1 MSNKIR
7 PIFLNILSA
16 FFLVLIIF
24 GCANRQLPQGGP
36 RDHDPPKLLKATP
49 PNTTRNFKA
58 KEIRLDFD
66 EFFKLFSQY
75 TEITMSPAPAKLP
88 EYTISK
94 KSLVIKLK
102 DTLEKNTT
110 YVINFGKAIQDV
122 NESNILKNFT
132 YVFSTGSHIDSL
144 SVSGTVINNLTQE
157 REKEVTVM
165 LFTLKQDSL
174 LFGKK
179 KPTIYTSTDTAGN
192 FTLNNLH
199 SDNYRIYALKENSPN
214 RIYDNDAEL
223 IAFSKNA
230 LRLTKDTANI
240 ELKLFR
246 QTPEKFRLVD
256 NRFDGDGKMFFTFNR
271 KLENPSLVVT
281 YPPGFDNQKIVDFSK
296 TKDTAT
302 VFMRN
307 MDFDSIRMVL
317 FDNNKPLDTFY
328 KKKGRKESFQRFLT
342 FQYNINRDDN
352 LKPGTDLTIKTNL
365 PIETFDPSLI
375 SLKEDSTEVSN
386 FTILKDPVDTRLFTL
401 KYRWKQNDNY
411 TLTINESAFTDI
423 YGDKN
428 KRLPLRRFKVDKP
441 ENYSVLNLVV
451 TVPDTSKA
459 YIVELLNEQKT
470 LLRSDVIRKS
480 TTISYKNYITGKYRV
495 RVVYDDNK
503 NGVWDSGNV
512 KRRIQPENIWVDETI
527 ITLRPN
533 WEQDIPITIPKEPV
547 TP

>member
-7 PIFLNILSA
+7 PVFLNILSA
-16 FFLVLIIF
+16 FFLVLIF
-24 GCANRQLPQGGP
+24 SGCANRQLPQGGP
-36 RDHDPPKLLKATP
+36 RDHEPPKLLKATP
-49 PNTTRNFKA
+49 PNMTRNFKA

-66 EFFKLFSQY
+66 EFFKFYNQFS
-75 TEITMSPAPAKLP
+75 EITMSPAPAKLP
-88 EYTISK
+88 DYAIRK
-94 KSLVIKLK
+94 KSIVITLK

-144 SVSGTVINNLTQE
+144 SVSGTVINTVTQE
-157 REKEVTVM
+157 KEKEATVI

-179 KPTIYTSTDTAGN
+179 KPTIYTSTDSAGN

-199 SDNYRIYALKENSPN
+199 PDNYRIYALKENSPN
-214 RIYDNDAEL
+214 KIYDNDNEL
-223 IAFSKNA
+223 IAFNKNV
-230 LRLTKDTANI
+230 LHLTKDTANI
-240 ELKLFR
+240 QLKLFK

-256 NRFDGDGKMFFTFNR
+256 NRFDSDGKMFFTFNKR
-271 KLENPSLVVT
+271 LENPSLVVT
-281 YPPGFDNQKIVDFSK
+281 YPPGFDSQKIVDFSK

-307 MDFDSIRMVL
+307 MDFDSIRFVL
-317 FDNNKPLDTFY
+317 YDNNKPLDTFY
-328 KKKGRKESFQRFLT
+328 KKKGRKESFQRSLG
-342 FQYNINRDDN
+342 FQYNINKDDN
-352 LKPGTDLTIKTNL
+352 LKPGTDLTIKTNF
-365 PIETFDPSLI
+365 PIETFDQSLI
-375 SLKEDSTEVSN
+375 TLKEDSTEVSN
-386 FTILKDPVDTRLFTL
+386 FSILKDPVDTRLFTL

-411 TLTINESAFTDI
+411 TLTINEAAFTDI

-428 KRLPLRRFKVDKP
+428 KRVPPRRFKVDKP
-441 ENYSVLNLVV
+441 ENYSVLNLLI
-451 TVPDTSKA
+451 TVPDTGKS
-459 YIVELLNEQKT
+459 YVVELLTEQKM
-470 LLRSDVIRKS
+470 LLRSDVIYKS

-495 RVVYDDNK
+495 RVVYDDNN
-503 NGVWDSGNV
+503 NGKWDSGNV
-512 KRRIQPENIWVDETI
+512 KRKIQPENIWVDETV

-533 WEQDIPITIPKEPV
+533 WEQDIPIAIPKEPV